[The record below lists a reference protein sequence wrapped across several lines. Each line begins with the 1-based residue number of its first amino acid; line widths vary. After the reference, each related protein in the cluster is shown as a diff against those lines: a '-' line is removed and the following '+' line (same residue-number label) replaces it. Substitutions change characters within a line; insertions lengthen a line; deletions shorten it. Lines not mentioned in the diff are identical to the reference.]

1 MDRRFLT
8 ILGAVII
15 IFIGI
20 FAVSQ
25 NSSNKSNSGSS
36 SNSQAGSN
44 NVEGQGSSGVTL
56 VEYGD
61 YECPICGEYYQPLK
75 QAVAD
80 NSSQIYFQFKN
91 LPLTSIHPNA
101 FAGARA
107 AQAAGMQ
114 GKYWEMHDKLYDNQN
129 DWASSSNPQTIFAQY
144 AKDIGLNVTQ
154 FNTDY
159 ASSKVNTT
167 INADLAAF
175 GKTGLPQ
182 ATPTF
187 FLNGTFLDNSKLVD
201 PQSGTPSAAKISSV
215 LKAEIAKKAS
225 AAKPAAS
232 QSAASSGNPY

>member
-1 MDRRFLT
+1 MDRRFLA

-25 NSSNKSNSGSS
+25 NSNNKNNTGGSS
-36 SNSQAGSN
+36 QTQATQHIEGKGSA
-44 NVEGQGSSGVTL
+44 GVTL

-61 YECPICGEYYQPLK
+61 YECPICQEYYQPLK
-75 QAVAD
+75 QAVA
-80 NSSQIYFQFKN
+80 NYSSQIHFQFRN

-107 AQAAGMQ
+107 AEAAGMQ
-114 GKYWEMHDKLYDNQN
+114 SKYWQMHDKLYENQN
-129 DWASSSNPQTIFAQY
+129 DWVSQSNPQSAFDQY
-144 AKDIGLNVTQ
+144 AKDIGLNVSQ

-159 ASSKVNTT
+159 ASSKVNDA

-175 GKTGLPQ
+175 AKTGQQQ

-187 FLNGTFLDNSKLVD
+187 FLDGAYLDNTKLID
-201 PQSGTPSAAKISSV
+201 SQTNLPTADKIGSV
-215 LKAEIAKKAS
+215 LKAEIDKKTSAS
-225 AAKPAAS
+225 K
-232 QSAASSGNPY
+232 

>member
-1 MDRRFLT
+1 MDRRFLA

-25 NSSNKSNSGSS
+25 NSNNKNNSGGG
-36 SNSQAGSN
+36 SQTQATQHIEGKGSA
-44 NVEGQGSSGVTL
+44 GVTL

-61 YECPICGEYYQPLK
+61 YECPICQEYYQPLK
-75 QAVAD
+75 QAVA
-80 NSSQIYFQFKN
+80 NYSSQIHFQFRN

-107 AQAAGMQ
+107 AEAAGMQ
-114 GKYWEMHDKLYDNQN
+114 SKYWQMHDKLYENQN
-129 DWASSSNPQTIFAQY
+129 DWVSQSNPQSAFDQY
-144 AKDIGLNVTQ
+144 AKDIGLNVSQ

-159 ASSKVNTT
+159 ASSKVNDA

-175 GKTGLPQ
+175 AKTGQQQ

-187 FLNGTFLDNSKLVD
+187 FLDGAYLDNTKLID
-201 PQSGTPSAAKISSV
+201 SQTNLPTADKIGSV
-215 LKAEIAKKAS
+215 LKAEIDKKTSAS
-225 AAKPAAS
+225 K
-232 QSAASSGNPY
+232 